1 MKARRRLIAL
11 KAARRRLAKLIFS
24 LFPFSNSHT
33 LSLSLSLFLSLS
45 PPINRNIEEGKAA
58 KSATNKKSKNAS
70 YVRPKM
76 HYPISKLLKKTLN
89 ALFKHLVAI
98 KIILPV
104 LP

>member
-1 MKARRRLIAL
+1 MAVKARRRLIAL

-33 LSLSLSLFLSLS
+33 LSLSLSLSLFLSLS

-76 HYPISKLLKKTLN
+76 H
-89 ALFKHLVAI
+89 
-98 KIILPV
+98 
-104 LP
+104 